1 IFNDPIHG
9 HIELHPLCVKIIDT
23 PEFQR
28 LRFIKQLGACYF
40 VYPGASHNRFE
51 HSLGVCHLAGEL
63 VRAIKNRQPQLHV
76 SSKDILCV
84 EIAGLCHD
92 LGHGPFSHLF
102 DRKFIPQALPDG
114 VDWEHEEA
122 SVDMFDHLVKKNGLD
137 TEFDKY
143 GLTDMDRT
151 FIKEQIKGPSEE
163 GNMNLCSP
171 EVNDFYKGEAVW
183 LSDLTEMMVLFLHPF
198 NTNWRFEGRD
208 KSKGFLYEDM
218 FNTRVTLHKRA
229 YQHRVNAII
238 EHMITEAF
246 LKADE
251 HLKFLGADGKL
262 VTMSQSIHDM
272 EAYSKLTDSVFDLIL
287 MSTDPNLKE
296 ARDILT
302 KVLQR
307 KLYKCV
313 GQTKPKDQVYK
324 KSDAE
329 CIKKEIVAKGQEKD
343 RQNLE
348 DNLIVEIIS
357 MDYGMKDSN
366 PIDHVRFYDKRNPE
380 KPMVIRKEEVSRM
393 TPKEFTDQNVY
404 LFTRRNDKE
413 FYQTAMETFKQWC
426 GDKQFSQPRG
436 GTFANVELT
445 PYKRRSSDTE
455 ESVSKKARRD
465 IAKTM

>member
-1 IFNDPIHG
+1 
-9 HIELHPLCVKIIDT
+9 
-23 PEFQR
+23 
-28 LRFIKQLGACYF
+28 
-40 VYPGASHNRFE
+40 
-51 HSLGVCHLAGEL
+51 
-63 VRAIKNRQPQLHV
+63 
-76 SSKDILCV
+76 
-84 EIAGLCHD
+84 
-92 LGHGPFSHLF
+92 
-102 DRKFIPQALPDG
+102 
-114 VDWEHEEA
+114 
-122 SVDMFDHLVKKNGLD
+122 MFDHLVKKNGLD

-163 GNMNLCSP
+163 VSTLYLCHPLNLKVLQIFRQVGSIVRIVVH
-171 EVNDFYKGEAVW
+171 VNQEHILFYYSRKG
-183 LSDLTEMMVLFLHPF
+183 TYTYGQGRGLF
-198 NTNWRFEGRD
+198 RFQEGHI
-208 KSKGFLYEDM
+208 YIWIDM